1 MASQENSIKQRRI
14 NIYPSETVPKKFRRR
29 KISKL
34 ILWDHHHT
42 DTKSNKDT
50 MKKETYRLISL
61 MNIGVKIFNEI
72 LAIWIQQ

>member
-14 NIYPSETVPKKFRRR
+14 NTYPSETVPKNFRR
-29 KISKL
+29 KTSKL

-42 DTKSNKDT
+42 DSKSNKDT
-50 MKKETYRLISL
+50 TKKTYRLISL